1 MKVWWAGSDGRA
13 DGMNVGY
20 SPVCVFLSRA
30 QLFHNNG
37 LGVRFY
43 FLAEK
48 LRYRTY
54 NLHLHSVTACVCK
67 DKRIMSSSNPLQGL
81 IPQVC
86 IS

>member
-30 QLFHNNG
+30 QLFHNKWPG
-37 LGVRFY
+37 CEVY

-54 NLHLHSVTACVCK
+54 NLSRCIIHT
-67 DKRIMSSSNPLQGL
+67 N
-81 IPQVC
+81 C
-86 IS
+86 ISIQSLHVYVRINVS